1 MYVERRKL
9 GILAY
14 CPMCSPVVDAY
25 KMLIAATKHNGY
37 NKTYKEETMLK
48 IGLSQYYYNFL
59 LVLIIKFSTL
69 AKQYTYNCISHLQ
82 VERSCVF

>member
-25 KMLIAATKHNGY
+25 KMLIAATKHSGY

-48 IGLSQYYYNFL
+48 IGLSQYCYNFL
-59 LVLIIKFSTL
+59 LVLIIKNL
-69 AKQYTYNCISHLQ
+69 VH
-82 VERSCVF
+82 